1 MWTVWGVMLATVAL
15 VPPAWSGDI
24 YRWSDSS
31 GNVHYSNI
39 DGVDG
44 GTKIEPAERARADD
58 DDGDA
63 EASTA
68 PDTGAFSAQASLRR
82 NALERD
88 LRATDRRLRELDGR
102 LASLAR
108 ARGQNAAGS
117 AATGGVGTGALDV
130 RSDEEK
136 TLATEREQLAQHA
149 TEVRADAARLRD
161 EVTTRLGT
169 TPAWWID
176 VR

>member
-1 MWTVWGVMLATVAL
+1 MRMAWGVVLATVA
-15 VPPAWSGDI
+15 VVAPAWSSDI
-24 YRWSDSS
+24 YRWTDSS
-31 GNVHYSNI
+31 GSIHYSNI
-39 DGVDG
+39 DGADG
-44 GTKIEPAERARADD
+44 GTKIAPAERAGGEDD
-58 DDGDA
+58 DET

-68 PDTGAFSAQASLRR
+68 PETDTFSAQASLRR

-108 ARGQNAAGS
+108 ARGRNAAGS
-117 AATGGVGTGALDV
+117 AATGGVGTDAIDV
-130 RSDEEK
+130 RSEEEK
-136 TLATEREQLAQHA
+136 ALATEREQLARHA
-149 TEVRADAARLRD
+149 AEVRGDAARLRD
-161 EVTTRLGT
+161 EVTSRFGT